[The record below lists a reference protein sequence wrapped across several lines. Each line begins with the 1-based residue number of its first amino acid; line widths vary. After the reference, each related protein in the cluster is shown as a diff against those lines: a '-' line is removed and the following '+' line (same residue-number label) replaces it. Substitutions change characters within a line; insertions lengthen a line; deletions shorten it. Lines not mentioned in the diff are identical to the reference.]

1 MAATAPG
8 ATTLPALR
16 TTIGI
21 DLGGTKMT
29 AGRVSADGRILEQRT
44 VPRPQDPSAMAH
56 APIALASQL
65 MADDVGAVG
74 LGVAGFVTDEGVL
87 VWGPNV
93 VGEKVPYRD
102 LMWERFGLPVT
113 VDNDANFAALGEA
126 RLGAAQGYRHSIMI
140 TLGTGIGGGIII
152 DGDVFRG
159 SGFAGEIGHII
170 VDVGGP
176 QCTCGQRGCWE
187 TFASGRRLD
196 QLARDIAARQPDGEV
211 GRLASG
217 GVPDGTHLTEA
228 AIAGDESAIAAI
240 REMADWLG
248 IGIANL
254 VVTLAPEVIVI
265 GGGVSRA
272 GDILLD
278 PARAA
283 ATASIEGAAHR
294 PETPIVGAT
303 LGANAGLI
311 GAAIAAKETIDE

>member
-1 MAATAPG
+1 MA
-8 ATTLPALR
+8 
-16 TTIGI
+16 
-21 DLGGTKMT
+21 D
-29 AGRVSADGRILEQRT
+29 
-44 VPRPQDPSAMAH
+44 

-65 MADDVGAVG
+65 MADDVAAVG
-74 LGVAGFVTDEGVL
+74 LGVAGFVTDEGLL

-93 VGEKVPYRD
+93 VGENVPYRD

-126 RLGAAQGYRHSIMI
+126 RMGAARGYRHSIMI

-152 DGDVFRG
+152 DGRVFRG

-196 QLARDIAARQPDGEV
+196 QLARDIAAREPEGRV
-211 GRLASG
+211 GQLAG
-217 GVPDGTHLTEA
+217 GAIPDGTHLTEA
-228 AIAGDESAIAAI
+228 AIAGDKSAIAAI

-278 PARAA
+278 PARVA
-283 ATASIEGAAHR
+283 ATAHIEGAAHR